1 MARSVTGNRGIARV
15 VGVLAVFGHLAA
27 AFFYIGLPVLTVPF
41 PAGYAFAGAWVVI
54 LAVSIWWLREH
65 PWRSVVLVGAG
76 FVGVI
81 SALWAG
87 GEFLGWTA

>member
-1 MARSVTGNRGIARV
+1 
-15 VGVLAVFGHLAA
+15 
-27 AFFYIGLPVLTVPF
+27 
-41 PAGYAFAGAWVVI
+41 VVI